1 MSKMSHPL
9 GPGLAQVSGSSHSA
23 NEKSIEQIYQKKTQ
37 LEHILLRPDS
47 YIGSIQKMTQPMWI
61 LSGSSSASSKIIQ
74 KTITYVPGLYKI
86 FDEILVNAADN
97 KQRDPSGMNS
107 LRVTID
113 APTVTISVWN
123 NGRSVPVTI
132 HKEHKIYVPELIFGH
147 LLTSSNYNDDEK
159 KVTGGRNGYGAKLA
173 NIFST
178 EFSVEAADGIRGLRF
193 RQTFRNNM
201 STSDDA
207 LVTPYSGPDYTC
219 VTFKPDLARFQMDSL
234 DADTVALLSKRVV
247 DMAGVLGARGVGV
260 SLNGSRLPI
269 SSFPDYVR
277 LYVTSETGRTA
288 DGETRVWER
297 VNDRWEV
304 CVCLSD
310 GTFNQVS
317 FVNAIATTKG
327 GQHVAH
333 IVDQVTNSVAEFA
346 KKKNKGVEVKPA
358 HVKNYLTVFVNC
370 LIENPAFD
378 SQTKET
384 LTTRQKDFGSEAI
397 LSDKFLKAVLATEV
411 VDRVLALARFKAT
424 AELQKAGG
432 GKKSASRL
440 LDLPKLDDANLAGT
454 TAHGHECTLI
464 ITEGDSAKSLAV
476 AGLAVL
482 GRDLFGVFPLKGK
495 LLNVREASHK
505 VIMGNAEIQNVVRI
519 MGLQYGKTYESTKG
533 LRYGHLMIMADQDH
547 DGSHIKGLV
556 LNFLHHFWPSL
567 LNIPGFVREFITPI
581 VKTSKGKESISF
593 FTFPEYR
600 SWRERVQASSAPS
613 GWAIKYYKGL
623 GTSTSAEAKEY
634 FSQIG
639 RHQLDF
645 AMDVPGDTGFDAN
658 DLIDLAFSKKRAD
671 DRKEWLR
678 KFEPGTFVNY
688 DVDQMLVSDFIHKEL
703 ILFSMADNVRS
714 IPNAIDGLK
723 PAQRKVLFSCFK
735 RNLKAD
741 IKVAQLAGYVS
752 EHSSYHHGEASLTS
766 TIVGM
771 AQTYVGSNNINLL
784 VPSGQFGTRLMGG
797 KDAASPRYIFTR
809 LAPIARAIFHPDD
822 DALLEY
828 LDDDGQSIEPT
839 FYVPIIPM
847 ALVNGAEGIGT
858 GWSTSIPNYSP
869 RKIISALRARI
880 RGQALPTD
888 AFVPW
893 YRGFRGTIN
902 AKDASSTSTQYIVT
916 GVASTNAKDTLTVT
930 ELPIG
935 RWTQDYKQMLIAM
948 ITGEKLDKAEKKG
961 ATAGATVK
969 TGKAGAT
976 AAKSSAAKTVVV
988 KGKNT
993 TGSISEAPKA
1003 PRAAATK
1010 SKAKVSLK
1018 DDDDSEEADNDDDD
1032 EFEDFEAEEDDDD
1045 DDDDDESDD
1054 SAQNTKQKAGG
1065 KRPKSSAVQEKEA
1078 LAALLPAPGEPIIAE
1093 FAENH
1098 TDTRVHFSITTAPA
1112 AAKLMASCESPT
1124 GALVSAAVRKVFK
1137 LESSLSV
1144 ANMHLFDRIG
1154 TIRRFAKP
1162 EEILDEFFVIRLEF
1176 YGKRKAHLLHEKL
1189 AECEKLANKVRF
1201 ILAVLS
1207 GDLKIANKKKSDLL
1221 TELYESGYKGY
1232 DANESSEDADAGFGS
1247 EGKDDSSTSFARR
1260 YQYLLSLPLWSL
1272 TKERVQQLR
1281 DDHRVCEDEIS
1292 ILKAKSPESMWLED
1306 LDALEKALDDIE
1318 NADAEE
1324 DASSTAASKKKTGT
1338 GAVKKS
1344 SKGGSKK
1351 VKRSNAKKFDDDND
1365 EEDEDDAFESND
1377 SDYGPKKKAEKKT
1390 EGKTVTAFA
1399 PRPSTAQ
1406 APVSIRAAPVS
1417 KPSVAPSVAVS
1428 KTIIPPPVPLFKV
1441 DDDDDDIGVTSLAQR
1456 LAMRMAIG
1464 GGGGDDDPK
1473 PSVSVKQEVRMP
1485 SKKASRAVHT
1495 EILSPLK
1502 AFPDVK
1508 RKKSQPFKQKVE
1520 QKVVASTA
1528 ILAAGGGGGGS
1539 RPSRAAATAASKNL
1553 KALVDDDDEEEEE
1566 EEDEEDW

>member
-1 MSKMSHPL
+1 MKKQTL
-9 GPGLAQVSGSSHSA
+9 GPALSQVSGGAPGHSIG
-23 NEKSIEQIYQKKTQ
+23 EKSIEQIYQKKTQ

-47 YIGSIQKMTQPMWI
+47 YIGSIQKMTQPMWV
-61 LSGSSSASSKIIQ
+61 LSGSSPASAKIVQ

-97 KQRDPSGMNS
+97 KQRDPKGMNS
-107 LRVTID
+107 LRVSVD
-113 APTVTISVWN
+113 AASNTISVWN

-147 LLTSSNYNDDEK
+147 LLTSSNYDDDEK

-178 EFSVEAADGIRGLRF
+178 EFTVEAADGVRGLRF
-193 RQTFRNNM
+193 RQTFRDNM
-201 STSDDA
+201 NTSDEA
-207 LVTPYSGPDYTC
+207 LVTPYAGADYTC
-219 VTFKPDLARFQMDSL
+219 VTFKPDLARFQMGSL
-234 DADTVALLSKRVV
+234 DPDTVSLLSKRVV

-260 SLNGSRLPI
+260 SLNGIRLPI
-269 SSFPDYVR
+269 SSFSDYVR
-277 LYVTSETGRTA
+277 LYVTSETGKSA
-288 DGETRVWER
+288 EGETRVWER

-327 GQHVAH
+327 GQHVTH
-333 IVDQVTNSVAEFA
+333 IVDQVSNAVSEFA
-346 KKKNKGVEVKPA
+346 KKKNKGIEVKPA

-384 LTTRQKDFGSEAI
+384 LTTRQKDFGSEAV

-432 GKKSASRL
+432 GKKSAARL

-454 TAHGHECTLI
+454 SAHGHECTLI

-519 MGLQYGKTYESTKG
+519 MGLQYGKTYENTKG

-581 VKTSKGKESISF
+581 VKVNKGKESQSF

-600 SWRERVQASSAPS
+600 SWRERIQSSSAPS

-634 FSQIG
+634 FSKIS

-645 AMDVPGDTGFDAN
+645 AMDEPGETGFDAN

-714 IPNAIDGLK
+714 IPNAIDGFK

-752 EHSSYHHGEASLTS
+752 EHSSYHHGEASLTA

-771 AQTYVGSNNINLL
+771 AQTFVGSNNINLL

-828 LDDDGQSIEPT
+828 LDDDGQSIEPS

-880 RGQALPTD
+880 LGEALPGD

-893 YRGFRGTIN
+893 YRGFRGSIN
-902 AKDASSTSTQYIVT
+902 AKDASSTATQFIVT
-916 GVASTNAKDTLTVT
+916 GVASTNAKDSLVVT

-948 ITGEKLDKAEKKG
+948 ITGEKQDKVEKKG
-961 ATAGATVK
+961 GASGG
-969 TGKAGAT
+969 TGKAVKTVA
-976 AAKSSAAKTVVV
+976 AAKSTAKTVVS

-993 TGSISEAPKA
+993 AANSDAPKA
-1003 PRAAATK
+1003 PRAATTK
-1010 SKAKVSLK
+1010 SKAKVVAK
-1018 DDDDSEEADNDDDD
+1018 DDDDDDMEDMEDDD
-1032 EFEDFEAEEDDDD
+1032 EDFEEFDADDD

-1054 SAQNTKQKAGG
+1054 SAENTKQKAGG
-1065 KRPKSSAVQEKEA
+1065 KRPKSKAIEEKEA
-1078 LAALLPAPGEPIIAE
+1078 FAALLPAPGEPLVTE

-1098 TDTRVHFSITTAPA
+1098 TDTRVHFSITTAPS
-1112 AAKLMASCESPT
+1112 AAKLMASCD
-1124 GALVSAAVRKVFK
+1124 SAAGPVISSAVRKVFK

-1144 ANMHLFDRIG
+1144 SNMHLFDRIG
-1154 TIRRFAKP
+1154 TIRRYGKP

-1176 YGKRKAHLLHEKL
+1176 YVKRKAHLLQNKL

-1221 TELYESGYKGY
+1221 SELHESGYKGY
-1232 DANESSEDADAGFGS
+1232 DANDSSDELEAGFG
-1247 EGKDDSSTSFARR
+1247 GKEDVSSSLARR

-1281 DDHRVCEDEIS
+1281 DDLRACEDEIS
-1292 ILKAKSPESMWLED
+1292 ALKAKSPESMWLAD
-1306 LDALEKALDDIE
+1306 LDALENAINDLE

-1324 DASSTAASKKKTGT
+1324 DASSTAASKQKSTNAKK
-1338 GAVKKS
+1338 
-1344 SKGGSKK
+1344 SKGGKGAAK
-1351 VKRSNAKKFDDDND
+1351 LKRSSGKNYD
-1365 EEDEDDAFESND
+1365 EEDEDSDNDAFDSDD
-1377 SDYGPKKKAEKKT
+1377 SDYGPKKKEKASKKT
-1390 EGKTVTAFA
+1390 ESKVATVSAA
-1399 PRPSTAQ
+1399 PLVAKAT
-1406 APVSIRAAPVS
+1406 APVAVRAAPVA
-1417 KPSVAPSVAVS
+1417 KASVAPPAAPASKAIVS
-1428 KTIIPPPVPLFKV
+1428 LPMPVFKAA

-1464 GGGGDDDPK
+1464 SEEPTK
-1473 PSVSVKQEVRMP
+1473 PAIAIKQEVRLP

-1495 EILSPLK
+1495 EMILSPAK
-1502 AFPDVK
+1502 ASPEVK
-1508 RKKSQPFKQKVE
+1508 RKKSSAPKEPK
-1520 QKVVASTA
+1520 A
-1528 ILAAGGGGGGS
+1528 LALSGAGGGGGGGS

-1553 KALVDDDDEEEEE
+1553 KALADESDEDEDGDDSEEE
-1566 EEDEEDW
+1566 W